1 MGGIN
6 LVVTCINFISSASGL
21 FLSINLTKL
30 TLLITRAYHN
40 PNIIFN
46 RLQSTL
52 KDIIVTSIHSHPV
65 LVSLSDQ
72 LKLQAKDS
80 NRKVKE
86 VSSLFP

>member
-1 MGGIN
+1 M
-6 LVVTCINFISSASGL
+6 ASVIQY
-21 FLSINLTKL
+21 SYDHWTI
-30 TLLITRAYHN
+30 
-40 PNIIFN
+40 N

-52 KDIIVTSIHSHPV
+52 KDVIVSSVQSHPA

-86 VSSLFP
+86 VSLMLLP

>member
-1 MGGIN
+1 MQWHYIKKYMSQGVQFTWKVSYLFHKVHN
-6 LVVTCINFISSASGL
+6 LYTMPL
-21 FLSINLTKL
+21 
-30 TLLITRAYHN
+30 YYN

-52 KDIIVTSIHSHPV
+52 KDIIVSSIHSHPV

>member
-1 MGGIN
+1 M
-6 LVVTCINFISSASGL
+6 ASVIQY
-21 FLSINLTKL
+21 SYDHWTI
-30 TLLITRAYHN
+30 
-40 PNIIFN
+40 N

-52 KDIIVTSIHSHPV
+52 KDVIVSSVQSHPA

-86 VSSLFP
+86 VSLMLFP

>member
-1 MGGIN
+1 M
-6 LVVTCINFISSASGL
+6 ASVIQC
-21 FLSINLTKL
+21 SYDHCTI
-30 TLLITRAYHN
+30 
-40 PNIIFN
+40 N

-52 KDIIVTSIHSHPV
+52 KDVIVSSVQSHPA

-86 VSSLFP
+86 VSLMMFP